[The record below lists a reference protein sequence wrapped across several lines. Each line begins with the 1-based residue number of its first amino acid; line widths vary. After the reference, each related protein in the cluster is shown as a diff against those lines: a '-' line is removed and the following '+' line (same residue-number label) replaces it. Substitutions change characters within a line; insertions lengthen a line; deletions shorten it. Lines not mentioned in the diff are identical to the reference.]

1 MINVDQ
7 LLTVILVIRDRPYY
21 TFRWMDYANKT
32 RFPFK
37 ILIADG
43 GKDLDVETRLKDHS
57 NFPNLNYEYLRYP
70 YDASIKDY
78 LCKISSALNQ
88 VTTPYVI
95 LADDD
100 DFWNVDGIRESVRF
114 LEEHED
120 YAICRGRNLIF
131 TRNVKNIL
139 ETTYSPKPIFD
150 ATQTL
155 ASERVMSIYSH
166 SSWTFYDV
174 HRTLQYQTIFK
185 KIAELEF
192 YFMPMI
198 EIMVGLMDAANGKIK
213 RLECVYLIREE
224 GHGQSTS
231 RSGSYLVRLLTGP
244 CAEQL
249 SAMCHAVA
257 ESVAA
262 HENILVDDFST
273 QLQDTFVAHL
283 APVMSNHLYA
293 YHDIP
298 FSSVLQN
305 LKTWLLSFLKR
316 KYSAMA
322 KPAQSFAQYLHAR
335 KSKKEYQRYLENNP
349 NQDGIFKQINQFL
362 SEDVSRK

>member
-1 MINVDQ
+1 MISVDN

-32 RFPFK
+32 HFPFK
-37 ILIADG
+37 VLIADG
-43 GKDLDVETRLKDHS
+43 GKDLEVETRLKDRS
-57 NFPNLNYEYLRYP
+57 SFPNLNYDYLRHP

-78 LCKISSALNQ
+78 LCKMSDALHQ
-88 VTTPYVI
+88 VQTPYVI

-100 DFWNVDGIRESVRF
+100 DFWNVDGIRASIRF
-114 LEEHED
+114 LEEHAD
-120 YAICRGRNLIF
+120 YATCRGRNFVF
-131 TRNVKNIL
+131 TQDLKHKNK
-139 ETTYSPKPIFD
+139 TTYSPRSIVD
-150 ATQTL
+150 TTQEL
-155 ASERVMSIYSH
+155 ASERVMALYSH
-166 SSWTFYDV
+166 SIWTFYDV
-174 HRTLQYQTIFK
+174 HRSLQYQAIFK
-185 KIAELEF
+185 KVAELEF
-192 YFMPMI
+192 HFMPMI
-198 EIMVGLMDAANGKIK
+198 EIMVGLMDAANGKVK
-213 RLECVYLIREE
+213 RLECSYLMREE

-262 HENILVDDFST
+262 HESISVNDFSK
-273 QLQDTFVAHL
+273 QLQDTFIAQL

-298 FSSVLQN
+298 FSGVLQN
-305 LKTWLLSFLKR
+305 LKTWLLSFFKK

-322 KPAQSFAQYLHAR
+322 KLVQSFSQCLHAR
-335 KSKKEYQRYLENNP
+335 KAKKAYQQYLKNNP

-362 SEDVSRK
+362 SEEVPKK